1 MAYEI
6 FDVAQNTL
14 SSIAG
19 GNTYASLRHASLLL
33 GTGVTSAALND
44 LARAIKDISSQVII
58 GGVPIETENIKMVH
72 SVDIPTTM
80 VIDESSKN
88 KKFISDNTAP
98 RPRVWT
104 VNGYITSLA
113 PTIESFMLIKPTLL
127 LQRKILEYA
136 INKRDKVKVKLNTG
150 EIIDTYIQQL
160 SFEDDAKM
168 MNASRVSCTVMEA
181 STLTTCVLS
190 KLADLTSS
198 ETKSLPSSI
207 FSNLG
212 TISAEQG
219 AIIAVGSVLS
229 II

>member
-19 GNTYASLRHASLLL
+19 GNTYASLLL

-104 VNGYITSLA
+104 VSGYLTSLA
-113 PTIESFMLIKPTLL
+113 PTIESYMIIKPTLL
-127 LQRKILEYA
+127 LQRKILELA
-136 INKRDKVKVKLNTG
+136 INSRDKVKIKLNTG
-150 EIIDTYIQQL
+150 EIIDVYIQQL
-160 SFEDDAKM
+160 SIEDNAKA
-168 MNASRVSCTVMEA
+168 MNASIINVTVSEA
-181 STLTTCVLS
+181 VTLNTCVLS
-190 KLADLTSS
+190 SLADLTKSQ
-198 ETKSLPSSI
+198 TMSLPSSNTL
-207 FSNLG
+207 NLG
-212 TISAEQG
+212 VRNVTSTVITN
-219 AIIAVGSVLS
+219 ILS
-229 II
+229 L

>member
-1 MAYEI
+1 MSSLQTVVDGASS
-6 FDVAQNTL
+6 AL

-19 GNTYASLRHASLLL
+19 NNTVASFFTGIAS
-33 GTGVTSAALND
+33 TSLNE
-44 LARAIKDISSQVII
+44 LAQAIKAFSTQVVLNGI
-58 GGVPIETENIKMVH
+58 PILTESVKLVH
-72 SVDIPTTM
+72 SVDIPSTM
-80 VIDESSKN
+80 VIDETTRNKN
-88 KKFISDNTAP
+88 FVTDNTAP

-104 VNGYITSLA
+104 VSGYLTSLA
-113 PTIESFMLIKPTLL
+113 PTIESYMIIKPTLL
-127 LQRKILEYA
+127 LQRKILELA
-136 INKRDKVKVKLNTG
+136 INSRDKVKIKLNTG
-150 EIIDTYIQQL
+150 EIIDVYIQQL